1 MKRFFTLI
9 LFFFS
14 FVMIC
19 CSQNSGFISQNNEEF
34 AKTIHKKGV
43 QLVDVRTPQEY
54 AAGHIPGAI
63 NIDVRGTDFDTNVA
77 KLKKT
82 KPVAVYCK
90 GGKRSKMAANKLV
103 GKGFMVF
110 ELDKGFDNWNGEK
123 TTGN

>member
-90 GGKRSKMAANKLV
+90 GVKWPPTSWWERGLWYLNLT
-103 GKGFMVF
+103 KGSIIGT
-110 ELDKGFDNWNGEK
+110 ERRQRGIDD
-123 TTGN
+123 

>member
-1 MKRFFTLI
+1 M
-9 LFFFS
+9 
-14 FVMIC
+14 
-19 CSQNSGFISQNNEEF
+19 
-34 AKTIHKKGV
+34 